1 MGRGP
6 LVGLLACGTLVSCRQ
21 NFPGVDGPRQEHVA
35 ACTTMPQIVSW
46 KKKQKKSSL
55 LFHRHRHFGM
65 DLSCCCWRVL
75 LQKNFVCFKPRLHPR
90 LAAGATLML
99 VLINC
104 GVGLHQ
110 LHLYTLGT
118 WDSVAYA
125 LLIPICLSQLGSA
138 ICQFARNVAMYSYLH
153 SFPRATSW
161 MHCKMAPW
169 NCKVQVPIYCFV
181 FIHSEV

>member
-46 KKKQKKSSL
+46 KKTKKSSL

-75 LQKNFVCFKPRLHPR
+75 LWKNFVCFKPRLHPR

-104 GVGLHQ
+104 GVGLRCSTASASLVHPWHMR
-110 LHLYTLGT
+110 LRCIRIVNSHLSLST
-118 WDSVAYA
+118 WFCHLSICKKCGYV
-125 LLIPICLSQLGSA
+125 LISA
-138 ICQFARNVAMYSYLH
+138 
-153 SFPRATSW
+153 
-161 MHCKMAPW
+161 
-169 NCKVQVPIYCFV
+169 
-181 FIHSEV
+181 FIS